1 MCELFSREY
10 NVVFNADKTPCIR
23 YGKSPYIRNTHDRI
37 KLDGRQLKWYDKI
50 TYLGSILRY
59 DLSDVTD
66 IEHKIGIFISQVNNV
81 NRRFEQLSACVKRV
95 LMQTYCCSWFG
106 CQTWEIKSS
115 CATKMNTTWNK
126 AVRRVL
132 YIPYRT
138 HRALL
143 PYLSNNDTFYK
154 QHCARFIKF
163 YNSMVTSKNA
173 SVKFIAEYVQT
184 SVVSATGR
192 NRVHCQLLYGNI
204 AINIMLLHNVEHIES
219 EELDRQAVQIMQLI
233 GVREGTVVL
242 PGFTADDVDQLLEV
256 LCCDQLLVTVG
267 HVW

>member
-1 MCELFSREY
+1 M
-10 NVVFNADKTPCIR
+10 
-23 YGKSPYIRNTHDRI
+23 
-37 KLDGRQLKWYDKI
+37 
-50 TYLGSILRY
+50 GSILRY

-66 IEHKIGIFISQVNNV
+66 IEQKIGIFISQINNV
-81 NRRFEQLSACVKRV
+81 NMIFEQLSACVKRV

-132 YIPYRT
+132 DIPYRT

-192 NRVHCQLLYGNI
+192 NRVFCQLLYGNI
-204 AINIMLLHNVEHIES
+204 VINRRMLLHNVEHIES
-219 EELDRQAVQIMQLI
+219 EELDRQAVHIMQLM

-242 PGFTADDVDQLLEV
+242 PGFTGDDVDQLLEV
-256 LCCDQLLVTVG
+256 LCCD
-267 HVW
+267 